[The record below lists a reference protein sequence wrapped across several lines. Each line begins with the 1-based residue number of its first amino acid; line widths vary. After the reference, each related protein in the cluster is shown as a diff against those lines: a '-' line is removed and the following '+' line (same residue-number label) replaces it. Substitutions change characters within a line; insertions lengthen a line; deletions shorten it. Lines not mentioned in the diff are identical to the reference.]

1 MLGATRGGYL
11 TYAWAST
18 SSSTSF
24 GAFSFFSLGAMVSRG
39 SPGLLSIG
47 LCDQIKTYMYV
58 GNQDRD
64 LEVIVRVDY
73 NSLAT
78 CPGGVVSVT

>member
-1 MLGATRGGYL
+1 
-11 TYAWAST
+11 
-18 SSSTSF
+18 
-24 GAFSFFSLGAMVSRG
+24 MVSRG